1 MTSSTKLETHN
12 FVALL
17 PEKDQASAITH
28 RTFFQCLLVWFLRY
42 AIAQTRT
49 HACTLADRN
58 SPHPNWQQS
67 KMFSILVCVCFD
79 NLFGTE

>member
-1 MTSSTKLETHN
+1 MFARVVFEICDRSNTH
-12 FVALL
+12 
-17 PEKDQASAITH
+17 
-28 RTFFQCLLVWFLRY
+28 
-42 AIAQTRT
+42 T